1 MSVRKAT
8 NMLSRDIGL
17 DEAILFVVGKSPGV
31 KAKGVVAR
39 LRSYGW
45 IKPGEYLSKGKLTT
59 TLNLLVEKGMIV
71 ANRDANLL
79 SYWPR
84 PLEVGA

>member
-1 MSVRKAT
+1 MAVRKAI
-8 NMLSRDIGL
+8 NMLSNDICL
-17 DEAILFVVGKSPGV
+17 DEAILFVVGKSPGL

-45 IKPGEYLSKGKLTT
+45 VKPGEYLGKGKLTA
-59 TLNLLVEKGMIV
+59 TLNSLVERGMIV
-71 ANRDANLL
+71 ANRDAHLL

-84 PLEVGA
+84 PPEVKA